1 MYYIYWKKFYPTTT
15 IFHDQVIFKLQTMR
29 NLTRLISCTICLF
42 TLVLSSCGERSQE
55 GQDVK
60 KAEVKPPEQI
70 ISIEEAKSMYDNY
83 TERRAGL
90 IQHFED
96 SINIGRKDTAQFDVA
111 RYTYY
116 DYKTIKQYLAYIE
129 QEAAAAGVEIS
140 SLRFYYS
147 NYPDQQ
153 NFANGKP
160 IVHPRQNSFFL
171 IPALEVEGE
180 QYAFTTVDTGEAG
193 KKRAVLL
200 TMDLEPYEPDG
211 MGAIDYGPKR
221 SHAGIFS
228 LVSYTSPAYAN
239 GSTVLNEGN
248 AAPPPF
254 K

>member
-1 MYYIYWKKFYPTTT
+1 
-15 IFHDQVIFKLQTMR
+15 MR
-29 NLTRLISCTICLF
+29 NLQRSISCIICLL
-42 TLVLSSCGERSQE
+42 TILLTSCGERSQE
-55 GQDVK
+55 GQAVK
-60 KAEVKPPEQI
+60 KEKVNPPEQI
-70 ISIEEAKSMYDNY
+70 ISVEEAKSMYDNY
-83 TERRAGL
+83 SDRRAGL
-90 IQHFED
+90 IKQFED
-96 SINIGRKDTAQFDVA
+96 SINISRKDTAKFDVA

-116 DYKTIKQYLAYIE
+116 DYKTIKHYLAYIE

-153 NFANGKP
+153 KFANGKP

-171 IPALEVEGE
+171 IPALELEGE
-180 QYAFTTVDTGEAG
+180 QYAFTTVDSGEPG

-200 TMDLEPYEPDG
+200 TMDLEPYDPDG
-211 MGAIDYGPKR
+211 MGAIDHGPKK
-221 SHAGIFS
+221 SYAGVFS
-228 LVSYTSPAYAN
+228 LVNYTSPAYAN